1 MKVLPIEVG
10 SIVISKA
17 GRDMGRP
24 FLVVQEIDENFVLV
38 ADGKLRTM
46 DRLKTKRRKH
56 LKPTG
61 EMVQDARDRLSQGK
75 QVFDHELRAWLS
87 KEER

>member
-61 EMVQDARDRLSQGK
+61 EVVLEFPRLFWLARK
-75 QVFDHELRAWLS
+75 A
-87 KEER
+87 

>member
-61 EMVQDARDRLSQGK
+61 EVVQDARDRLSQGK

-87 KEER
+87 KEEG

>member
-1 MKVLPIEVG
+1 MNKLLIEIG

-17 GRDMGRP
+17 GRDVGRP
-24 FLVVQEIDENFVLV
+24 LLVVQEINQDFVLV

>member
-75 QVFDHELRAWLS
+75 QVFYLELRAWLS
-87 KEER
+87 KEEG

>member
-56 LKPTG
+56 LRPTG
-61 EMVQDARDRLSQGK
+61 EVVQDARDRLSQGK